1 MHRRTCPPF
10 RRQGGGEL
18 CQPRDR
24 AWRAMPRRAAFGNVV
39 RCLVRTTHADVARA
53 ALPPSGRD
61 GETNLGR
68 AEKPPFTQAAVL
80 AGIGRT
86 PAEKPLQSPPDTSSV
101 SGNNFLM
108 RSVTLSIAEMT
119 SPKGALIHSPM
130 IPFSRKW
137 SYTCCLVVRA

>member
-24 AWRAMPRRAAFGNVV
+24 AWRAMPRRAA
-39 RCLVRTTHADVARA
+39 
-53 ALPPSGRD
+53 LPPSDRD

-130 IPFSRKW
+130 NPFSRKW